1 MNQPILQTPKESYY
15 THTRLD
21 MISML
26 DAIPE
31 TILEVGCGT
40 GNTLRYLKK
49 QGTRETFGIELDST
63 MAEVAMRQVDH
74 VAVGDIETM
83 ESPFAGKLFDC
94 IILGDVLEHLRDP
107 WSVLRT
113 LSESLISNGQV
124 VASLPNVRFYG
135 VSIPLLFGGR
145 WTYTEEGILDRTHL
159 RFFTRKTAIELI
171 ASAGFEIRKVS
182 ANYGPKRHL
191 FNRLTLGI
199 FRNLLARQYL
209 IHAYKAEQ
217 PATAR
222 IILNK

>member
-1 MNQPILQTPKESYY
+1 
-15 THTRLD
+15 
-21 MISML
+21 ML

-31 TILEVGCGT
+31 TVLEIGCGT

-49 QGTRETFGIELDST
+49 LGARETFGIELDST
-63 MAEVAMRQVDH
+63 VAETAMNHVDH
-74 VAVGDIETM
+74 VAIGDIEST
-83 ESPFAGKLFDC
+83 EWPFAGKLFDC

-113 LSESLISNGQV
+113 LSESLISGGQV

-159 RFFTRKTAIELI
+159 RFFTRRTAVELI
-171 ASAGFEIRKVS
+171 SSAGFEIRKVS

-217 PATAR
+217 TATAR
-222 IILNK
+222 MPHIEP